1 MMTLRK
7 YGVHLKILHKDRQ
20 AQFSDLLMMDM
31 PTWVTIPLKVN
42 AADVDIFQRTLN
54 EMLRD
59 EILQAKFSDGEHDI
73 WKQVT
78 LLNKIL
84 TTLSK
89 NTDLCY

>member
-1 MMTLRK
+1 
-7 YGVHLKILHKDRQ
+7 
-20 AQFSDLLMMDM
+20 MMDI
-31 PTWVTIPLKVN
+31 PTRVIIPFKVN

-84 TTLSK
+84 ITLSK
-89 NTDLCY
+89 STALCY